1 MSARTNA
8 QSWLGIRLLIT
19 DDPDLIVE
27 VKDSEILVRSR
38 GGSVSVTY
46 KKSPDVPQLVLKSE
60 WLADRRENALR
71 LAHFRA
77 RAWRLANDTAN
88 ERGWFKVT

>member
-8 QSWLGIRLLIT
+8 QPWPGIRLLIT
-19 DDPDLIVE
+19 NDLDLIVE
-27 VKDSEILVRSR
+27 VKGPEILVRSR
-38 GGSVSVTY
+38 GGKFGVKY
-46 KKSPDVPQLVLKSE
+46 KKSPDAPQLVLKSE
-60 WLADRRENALR
+60 WLTDGRENPIR

-88 ERGWFKVT
+88 ERGWFKVM

>member
-8 QSWLGIRLLIT
+8 QPWPGIRLLIT
-19 DDPDLIVE
+19 NDLDLIVE
-27 VKDSEILVRSR
+27 VKGPEILVRSR
-38 GGSVSVTY
+38 AGKFGVTY
-46 KKSPDVPQLVLKSE
+46 KKSPDAPQLVLKSE
-60 WLADRRENALR
+60 WLADGKENSIR

-88 ERGWFKVT
+88 ERGWFKVM